1 MIKLESL
8 TQKYSKLVLASAS
21 EQRLKLLRQ
30 MFPAF
35 PIEVIVSGQD
45 EVSVENESPVKRV
58 LRLALAK
65 SMDVASRHANDCV
78 GSLVIGADTEIVLDG
93 KAFGKPEDD
102 SAATT
107 MLQALSGKC
116 HYAITGYAIVD
127 PDTKIHVVDY
137 SSTEVRFKNLSRETI
152 ERYVLTGEPI
162 GKAGAYGIQGHGAT
176 LIADIIGSYSNVVGL
191 PVEQLV
197 ETLVSLETSLNAV
210 KLTV

>member
-1 MIKLESL
+1 MIKLESV

-21 EQRLKLLRQ
+21 EQRLNLLRQ
-30 MFPAF
+30 MFPEF

-45 EVSVENESPVKRV
+45 EVSVEDESPVKRV

-65 SMDVASRHANDCV
+65 SMDVASKHANDCV

-93 KAFGKPEDD
+93 KVFGKPEDD

-107 MLQALSGKC
+107 MLLALSGKC
-116 HYAITGYAIVD
+116 HYAITGYVIVD
-127 PDTKIHVVDY
+127 PDTNNHVVDY

-176 LIADIIGSYSNVVGL
+176 LIADINGSYSNVVGL
-191 PVEQLV
+191 PVEQLS
-197 ETLVSLETSLNAV
+197 ETLKVKFLFNKVSANKT
-210 KLTV
+210 